1 MSFLA
6 SIVESFRFHVST
18 CQAGA
23 GFRICDA
30 METVSIQAKHYWTC
44 LWPGMSELWWRGRL
58 SALPTAVAF
67 AAVVN
72 ALLIAKFIYPGWL
85 SGALVMLACWIAVA
99 AWVVLT
105 VRSFRELPL
114 LLAPRQVS
122 DQPDRFAEAQ
132 LAYLTGN
139 YALAEEALTAGLSIE
154 PRDPPALLL
163 LAAVLRHTGRLN
175 AADALLTE
183 IPKLEAAAAWNL
195 EWESERARLERDL
208 DARGEL
214 QDDAD
219 PGHETPE
226 NVEDTNT
233 SPPPAASTAESASET
248 TGLQPAAVAEA
259 SDNGEADMAD
269 DDESDPATLSIDTAL
284 QSFSSDEENDL
295 DDERPN
301 SGYSEA
307 A

>member
-1 MSFLA
+1 
-6 SIVESFRFHVST
+6 
-18 CQAGA
+18 
-23 GFRICDA
+23 

-85 SGALVMLACWIAVA
+85 SGALVALACWIAVA

-208 DARGEL
+208 DSRGEL
-214 QDDAD
+214 QDNAESE
-219 PGHETPE
+219 HEPPE
-226 NVEDTNT
+226 NAEETNA
-233 SPPPAASTAESASET
+233 SPSPAASAEESKTET
-248 TGLQPAAVAEA
+248 TEPNPTAVAED
-259 SDNGEADMAD
+259 SDNGEANMD
-269 DDESDPATLSIDTAL
+269 DAEESEPATLSIDTTL
-284 QSFSSDEENDL
+284 RSFSSGEDDDL
-295 DDERPN
+295 DNERPN

>member
-1 MSFLA
+1 
-6 SIVESFRFHVST
+6 
-18 CQAGA
+18 
-23 GFRICDA
+23 

-85 SGALVMLACWIAVA
+85 SGALVALACWIAVA

-208 DARGEL
+208 DSRGEL
-214 QDDAD
+214 QNDAESE
-219 PGHETPE
+219 HEPPE
-226 NVEDTNT
+226 NAEETNA
-233 SPPPAASTAESASET
+233 SPSLAASEEEPETET
-248 TGLQPAAVAEA
+248 TEPNPTAIAED
-259 SDNGEADMAD
+259 SDNGEANTD
-269 DDESDPATLSIDTAL
+269 DAEESEPATLSIDTAL
-284 QSFSSDEENDL
+284 QSFSSGEDDDL

>member
-1 MSFLA
+1 
-6 SIVESFRFHVST
+6 
-18 CQAGA
+18 
-23 GFRICDA
+23 

-85 SGALVMLACWIAVA
+85 SGALVALACWIAVA

-208 DARGEL
+208 DSRGEL
-214 QDDAD
+214 QDNAESE
-219 PGHETPE
+219 HEPPE
-226 NVEDTNT
+226 NAEETNA
-233 SPPPAASTAESASET
+233 SPSPAASAEEPESET
-248 TGLQPAAVAEA
+248 TEPNPTAATED
-259 SDNGEADMAD
+259 SDNDEANTD
-269 DDESDPATLSIDTAL
+269 DAEESEPATLSIDTAL
-284 QSFSSDEENDL
+284 RSFSSGEDDDL
-295 DDERPN
+295 DDDLDNERPN
-301 SGYSEA
+301 LGYSEA

>member
-1 MSFLA
+1 
-6 SIVESFRFHVST
+6 
-18 CQAGA
+18 
-23 GFRICDA
+23 

-85 SGALVMLACWIAVA
+85 SGALVALACWIAVA

-195 EWESERARLERDL
+195 EWESERARLERDI
-208 DARGEL
+208 DSRGEL
-214 QDDAD
+214 QDNAESE
-219 PGHETPE
+219 HEPPE
-226 NVEDTNT
+226 NAEETNA
-233 SPPPAASTAESASET
+233 SPSPAASAEDPETET
-248 TGLQPAAVAEA
+248 TEPNPTAVAED
-259 SDNGEADMAD
+259 SDNGEANTD
-269 DDESDPATLSIDTAL
+269 DAEESEPATLSIDTAL
-284 QSFSSDEENDL
+284 RSFSSGEDDDL

>member
-1 MSFLA
+1 
-6 SIVESFRFHVST
+6 
-18 CQAGA
+18 
-23 GFRICDA
+23 
-30 METVSIQAKHYWTC
+30 MEIVSIQAKHYWTC

-58 SALPTAVAF
+58 SALPASVAF

-72 ALLIAKFIYPGWL
+72 ALLIAKFIYPGWM
-85 SGALVMLACWIAVA
+85 SGALVMLACWIVA
-99 AWVVLT
+99 AAWGVLT
-105 VRSFRELPL
+105 VRSIRELPL
-114 LLAPRQVS
+114 LLSPRQVS

-132 LAYLTGN
+132 VAYLTGN

-208 DARGEL
+208 DSRGEL
-214 QDDAD
+214 QDDA
-219 PGHETPE
+219 E
-226 NVEDTNT
+226 
-233 SPPPAASTAESASET
+233 SAAEESDEPESASIDE
-248 TGLQPAAVAEA
+248 AEA
-259 SDNGEADMAD
+259 GAAAFASHDRAGEEDLSP
-269 DDESDPATLSIDTAL
+269 DELPPSGSREPDGQPSTLSLDTAL
-284 QSFSSDEENDL
+284 ESFAAEDVQEQSGDQHDGQRDDDQKFNDF
-295 DDERPN
+295 
-301 SGYSEA
+301 SEA

>member
-1 MSFLA
+1 
-6 SIVESFRFHVST
+6 
-18 CQAGA
+18 
-23 GFRICDA
+23 

-85 SGALVMLACWIAVA
+85 SGALVALACWIAVA

-163 LAAVLRHTGRLN
+163 LATVLRHTGRLN

-208 DARGEL
+208 DSRGEL
-214 QDDAD
+214 QNDAESE
-219 PGHETPE
+219 HEPPE
-226 NVEDTNT
+226 NAEETNA
-233 SPPPAASTAESASET
+233 SPSPAASEEEPETET
-248 TGLQPAAVAEA
+248 TEPNPTAIAEDSDNAEA
-259 SDNGEADMAD
+259 NTD
-269 DDESDPATLSIDTAL
+269 DAEESEPATLSIDTAL
-284 QSFSSDEENDL
+284 QSFSSGEDDDL

>member
-1 MSFLA
+1 
-6 SIVESFRFHVST
+6 
-18 CQAGA
+18 
-23 GFRICDA
+23 

-85 SGALVMLACWIAVA
+85 SGALVALACWIAVA

-208 DARGEL
+208 DSRGEL
-214 QDDAD
+214 QDDAESE
-219 PGHETPE
+219 HEPPE
-226 NVEDTNT
+226 NAEETNA
-233 SPPPAASTAESASET
+233 SPSPAASAEEPETET
-248 TGLQPAAVAEA
+248 TEPNPTAVAED
-259 SDNGEADMAD
+259 SDNGEANTD
-269 DDESDPATLSIDTAL
+269 DAEESEPATLSIDTAL
-284 QSFSSDEENDL
+284 QSFSSGEDDDL

>member
-1 MSFLA
+1 
-6 SIVESFRFHVST
+6 
-18 CQAGA
+18 
-23 GFRICDA
+23 
-30 METVSIQAKHYWTC
+30 MEIVSIQAKHYWTC

-58 SALPTAVAF
+58 SALPASVAF

-85 SGALVMLACWIAVA
+85 SGALVMLACWIVA
-99 AWVVLT
+99 AAWGVLT
-105 VRSFRELPL
+105 VRSIRELPL
-114 LLAPRQVS
+114 LLSPRQVS

-132 LAYLTGN
+132 VAYLTGN

-208 DARGEL
+208 DSRGEL
-214 QDDAD
+214 QDDSGDPAEEAD
-219 PGHETPE
+219 EPE
-226 NVEDTNT
+226 SGDDEQAKAD
-233 SPPPAASTAESASET
+233 A
-248 TGLQPAAVAEA
+248 AAVASRE
-259 SDNGEADMAD
+259 NTGEEDI
-269 DDESDPATLSIDTAL
+269 SPAANAPSRLAEPDGEPSTLSLDTAL
-284 QSFSSDEENDL
+284 ESFSAVDLEEQTDDQL
-295 DDERPN
+295 DGQRDADQKSTDYP
-301 SGYSEA
+301 EA

>member
-1 MSFLA
+1 
-6 SIVESFRFHVST
+6 
-18 CQAGA
+18 
-23 GFRICDA
+23 

-85 SGALVMLACWIAVA
+85 SGALVALACWIAVA

-208 DARGEL
+208 DSRGEL
-214 QDDAD
+214 QDNAESE
-219 PGHETPE
+219 HEPPE
-226 NVEDTNT
+226 NAEETNA
-233 SPPPAASTAESASET
+233 SPSPAASAEESET
-248 TGLQPAAVAEA
+248 ETETTEPNPTAVAED
-259 SDNGEADMAD
+259 SDNGEANMD
-269 DDESDPATLSIDTAL
+269 DAEESEPATLSIDTTL
-284 QSFSSDEENDL
+284 RSFSSGEDDDL
-295 DDERPN
+295 DNERPN

>member
-1 MSFLA
+1 
-6 SIVESFRFHVST
+6 
-18 CQAGA
+18 
-23 GFRICDA
+23 

-58 SALPTAVAF
+58 SALPAAVAF

-105 VRSFRELPL
+105 VRAIRELPL
-114 LLAPRQVS
+114 LLSPRQAS
-122 DQPDRFAEAQ
+122 TQPDRFAEAQ
-132 LAYLTGN
+132 GAYLTGN

-175 AADALLTE
+175 AADALLIE

-214 QDDAD
+214 QEGSD
-219 PGHETPE
+219 PEASEESGPETEPEAE
-226 NVEDTNT
+226 NV
-233 SPPPAASTAESASET
+233 SSAEHDET
-248 TGLQPAAVAEA
+248 EAE
-259 SDNGEADMAD
+259 
-269 DDESDPATLSIDTAL
+269 PATLPIDTAL
-284 QSFSSDEENDL
+284 KTFSA
-295 DDERPN
+295 DDEDDEDDFN
-301 SGYSEA
+301 QENAGHSEA

>member
-1 MSFLA
+1 
-6 SIVESFRFHVST
+6 
-18 CQAGA
+18 
-23 GFRICDA
+23 

-85 SGALVMLACWIAVA
+85 SGALVALACWIAVA

-208 DARGEL
+208 DSRGEL
-214 QDDAD
+214 QDNAESE
-219 PGHETPE
+219 HEPPE
-226 NVEDTNT
+226 NAEETNA
-233 SPPPAASTAESASET
+233 SPSPAASAEEPETET
-248 TGLQPAAVAEA
+248 TEPTPTAIAED
-259 SDNGEADMAD
+259 SDNGEANTD
-269 DDESDPATLSIDTAL
+269 DAEESEPATLSIDTAL
-284 QSFSSDEENDL
+284 QSFSSGEENDL

>member
-1 MSFLA
+1 
-6 SIVESFRFHVST
+6 
-18 CQAGA
+18 
-23 GFRICDA
+23 
-30 METVSIQAKHYWTC
+30 
-44 LWPGMSELWWRGRL
+44 
-58 SALPTAVAF
+58 
-67 AAVVN
+67 
-72 ALLIAKFIYPGWL
+72 
-85 SGALVMLACWIAVA
+85 MLACWIVAA

-105 VRSFRELPL
+105 VRSIRELPL
-114 LLAPRQVS
+114 LLSPRQVS

-208 DARGEL
+208 DSRGEL
-214 QDDAD
+214 QDAEEPDAEEPD
-219 PGHETPE
+219 AEKTDTDGPAQQAAPETESQPLTAPE
-226 NVEDTNT
+226 MDAE
-233 SPPPAASTAESASET
+233 ESASLPASESDQPET
-248 TGLQPAAVAEA
+248 TEP
-259 SDNGEADMAD
+259 EADELANS
-269 DDESDPATLSIDTAL
+269 ETGPSTLPIDTAL
-284 QSFSSDEENDL
+284 ESFSAAEL
-295 DDERPN
+295 DDQAAAGEDDDDQRN
-301 SGYSEA
+301 AGFSEA

>member
-1 MSFLA
+1 
-6 SIVESFRFHVST
+6 
-18 CQAGA
+18 
-23 GFRICDA
+23 

-85 SGALVMLACWIAVA
+85 SGALVALACWIAVA

-208 DARGEL
+208 DSRGEL
-214 QDDAD
+214 QDNAESE
-219 PGHETPE
+219 HEPPE
-226 NVEDTNT
+226 NAEETNA
-233 SPPPAASTAESASET
+233 SPSPAASAEEPVTDTTEPPPTAITED
-248 TGLQPAAVAEA
+248 
-259 SDNGEADMAD
+259 SDNGEANTD
-269 DDESDPATLSIDTAL
+269 DAEEPEPATLSIDTAL
-284 QSFSSDEENDL
+284 RSFSSGEDDDL

>member
-1 MSFLA
+1 
-6 SIVESFRFHVST
+6 
-18 CQAGA
+18 
-23 GFRICDA
+23 

-85 SGALVMLACWIAVA
+85 SGALVALACWIAVA

-208 DARGEL
+208 DSRGEL
-214 QDDAD
+214 QNDAESE
-219 PGHETPE
+219 HEPPE
-226 NVEDTNT
+226 NAEETNA
-233 SPPPAASTAESASET
+233 SPSPAASAEEPETET
-248 TGLQPAAVAEA
+248 TEPNPTAIAEDSDNAEA
-259 SDNGEADMAD
+259 NTD
-269 DDESDPATLSIDTAL
+269 DAEESEPATLSIDTAL
-284 QSFSSDEENDL
+284 RSFSSGEENDL
-295 DDERPN
+295 DNERPN

>member
-1 MSFLA
+1 
-6 SIVESFRFHVST
+6 
-18 CQAGA
+18 
-23 GFRICDA
+23 

-85 SGALVMLACWIAVA
+85 SGALVALACWIAVA

-208 DARGEL
+208 DSRGEL
-214 QDDAD
+214 QDNAESE
-219 PGHETPE
+219 HEPPE
-226 NVEDTNT
+226 NAEETNA
-233 SPPPAASTAESASET
+233 SPSPAASAEEPETET
-248 TGLQPAAVAEA
+248 TEPTPTAIAED
-259 SDNGEADMAD
+259 SDNGEANTD
-269 DDESDPATLSIDTAL
+269 DAEESEPATLSIDTTL
-284 QSFSSDEENDL
+284 RSFSSGEDDDL
-295 DDERPN
+295 DNERPN

>member
-1 MSFLA
+1 
-6 SIVESFRFHVST
+6 
-18 CQAGA
+18 
-23 GFRICDA
+23 
-30 METVSIQAKHYWTC
+30 
-44 LWPGMSELWWRGRL
+44 MSELWWRGRL

-85 SGALVMLACWIAVA
+85 SGALVALACWIAVA

-208 DARGEL
+208 DSRGEL
-214 QDDAD
+214 QDNAESE
-219 PGHETPE
+219 HEPPE
-226 NVEDTNT
+226 NAEETNA
-233 SPPPAASTAESASET
+233 SPSPAASAEEPESET
-248 TGLQPAAVAEA
+248 TEPNPTAATED
-259 SDNGEADMAD
+259 SDNDEANTD
-269 DDESDPATLSIDTAL
+269 DAEESEPATLSIDTAL
-284 QSFSSDEENDL
+284 RSFSSGEDDDL
-295 DDERPN
+295 DDDLDNERPN
-301 SGYSEA
+301 LGYSEA

>member
-1 MSFLA
+1 
-6 SIVESFRFHVST
+6 
-18 CQAGA
+18 
-23 GFRICDA
+23 
-30 METVSIQAKHYWTC
+30 METASIQAKHYWTC

-99 AWVVLT
+99 AWGVLT
-105 VRSFRELPL
+105 VRAFRELPL
-114 LLAPRQVS
+114 LLSPRQVS

-132 LAYLTGN
+132 TAYLTGN

-163 LAAVLRHTGRLN
+163 LAAVLRHTGRLH

-183 IPKLEAAAAWNL
+183 IPKLESAAAWNL

-208 DARGEL
+208 DSRGEL

-219 PGHETPE
+219 SGSEHSEITEKHVQEHIAKVQGEDSTPE
-226 NVEDTNT
+226 PENE
-233 SPPPAASTAESASET
+233 TADRKPTDDAGMVDESAE
-248 TGLQPAAVAEA
+248 
-259 SDNGEADMAD
+259 DAD
-269 DDESDPATLSIDTAL
+269 DSTKPEDGPVAFSIDTARRAR
-284 QSFSSDEENDL
+284 SADEADGL
-295 DDERPN
+295 DDQQRN
-301 SGYSEA
+301 AGQSKA

>member
-1 MSFLA
+1 
-6 SIVESFRFHVST
+6 
-18 CQAGA
+18 
-23 GFRICDA
+23 

-85 SGALVMLACWIAVA
+85 SGALVALACWIAVA

-208 DARGEL
+208 DSRGEL
-214 QDDAD
+214 QDNAESE
-219 PGHETPE
+219 HEPPE
-226 NVEDTNT
+226 NAEETNA
-233 SPPPAASTAESASET
+233 SPSPAASAEEPETET
-248 TGLQPAAVAEA
+248 TEPIPTAVAED
-259 SDNGEADMAD
+259 SDNGEANTD
-269 DDESDPATLSIDTAL
+269 DAEESEPATLSIDTAL
-284 QSFSSDEENDL
+284 RSFSSGEDDDL
-295 DDERPN
+295 DDERPH

>member
-1 MSFLA
+1 
-6 SIVESFRFHVST
+6 
-18 CQAGA
+18 
-23 GFRICDA
+23 

-85 SGALVMLACWIAVA
+85 SGALVALACWIAVA

-208 DARGEL
+208 DSRGEL
-214 QDDAD
+214 QDNAESE
-219 PGHETPE
+219 HEPPE
-226 NVEDTNT
+226 NAEETNA
-233 SPPPAASTAESASET
+233 SPSPAASEEEPETET
-248 TGLQPAAVAEA
+248 TEPNPTAIAEDSDNAEA
-259 SDNGEADMAD
+259 NTD
-269 DDESDPATLSIDTAL
+269 DAEESEPATLSIDTAL
-284 QSFSSDEENDL
+284 RSFSSGEDDDL

>member
-1 MSFLA
+1 MA
-6 SIVESFRFHVST
+6 GYVGIVVARTIVSPAHRRRV
-18 CQAGA
+18 C
-23 GFRICDA
+23 
-30 METVSIQAKHYWTC
+30 
-44 LWPGMSELWWRGRL
+44 RGRQRIADRQIHL
-58 SALPTAVAF
+58 SRL
-67 AAVVN
+67 VVRGTGR
-72 ALLIAKFIYPGWL
+72 AGLLDRR
-85 SGALVMLACWIAVA
+85 
-99 AWVVLT
+99 VVLT

-195 EWESERARLERDL
+195 EWESERARLERDI
-208 DARGEL
+208 DSRGEL
-214 QDDAD
+214 QDNAESE
-219 PGHETPE
+219 HEPPE
-226 NVEDTNT
+226 NAEETNA
-233 SPPPAASTAESASET
+233 SPSPAASAEESKTET
-248 TGLQPAAVAEA
+248 TEPNPTAVAED
-259 SDNGEADMAD
+259 SDNGEANMD
-269 DDESDPATLSIDTAL
+269 DAEESEPATLSIDTTL
-284 QSFSSDEENDL
+284 RSFSSGEDDDL
-295 DDERPN
+295 DNERPN